1 MKKREIKAKRPW
13 KRKRPSGYISHGR
26 FSSIEEPLM
35 PADNMEFEIVTQ
47 ADFIREYYPTGH
59 AINDPAFYPDIY
71 REEEEPVYDEN
82 GDDTGKKIRR
92 IYKEL
97 VPRYAFAFQQIITIK
112 QLVHLCGNDIQ
123 FELGAARPTD
133 EEQEKFL
140 SFREGWLKK
149 DMEVEF
155 YKLASSVKKTGDG
168 ALVFYLSDRVLG
180 CKSLSYMNGDTL
192 YPHYDSITGE
202 LTLFARSYYDYDDEG
217 NTTAEWLEVWDKK
230 YMYRYKKGVGK
241 GRTVYDV
248 VIGIFGLD
256 GYVQVGEKKPHGFQ
270 RVPVAY
276 KRDEEGACWSHS
288 QGSIDGYEMSFSQ
301 MAHNNQAFGEPIL
314 ILQSEG
320 DSVDIQHDLNGTIK
334 TLSMGTD
341 DKASY
346 LSSQSASESYM
357 KQIDTLYKMIYEQSF
372 SVIPPELKSGDLPA
386 AALKILYSPAYEKAM
401 IDAAEYQD
409 VLRDMVEL
417 FAYGYGVETENTI
430 AFGNLNMRYY
440 IEPYVHIN
448 NSAVVAD
455 LASAVQN
462 GFMSVQTAAEKL
474 ETIYTTNA
482 EYDRILKENKEN
494 REAAL
499 ADEIA
504 KKKATLLA
512 SAKNNSSTSGK
523 QNIKPS

>member
-1 MKKREIKAKRPW
+1 
-13 KRKRPSGYISHGR
+13 
-26 FSSIEEPLM
+26 
-35 PADNMEFEIVTQ
+35 
-47 ADFIREYYPTGH
+47 
-59 AINDPAFYPDIY
+59 
-71 REEEEPVYDEN
+71 
-82 GDDTGKKIRR
+82 
-92 IYKEL
+92 
-97 VPRYAFAFQQIITIK
+97 
-112 QLVHLCGNDIQ
+112 
-123 FELGAARPTD
+123 
-133 EEQEKFL
+133 
-140 SFREGWLKK
+140 
-149 DMEVEF
+149 
-155 YKLASSVKKTGDG
+155 
-168 ALVFYLSDRVLG
+168 
-180 CKSLSYMNGDTL
+180 MNGDTL

-270 RVPVAY
+270 CVPVAY

>member
-1 MKKREIKAKRPW
+1 MIHNGGTDAFSHVPTTTMTTRETPRLNGLKFGTRNTCTVIKKEWGRGVPFTTWSSEYSDLTGMYKSVRKNRMDSNVYLWHTRGMKR
-13 KRKRPSGYISHGR
+13 
-26 FSSIEEPLM
+26 
-35 PADNMEFEIVTQ
+35 
-47 ADFIREYYPTGH
+47 
-59 AINDPAFYPDIY
+59 
-71 REEEEPVYDEN
+71 
-82 GDDTGKKIRR
+82 
-92 IYKEL
+92 
-97 VPRYAFAFQQIITIK
+97 
-112 QLVHLCGNDIQ
+112 
-123 FELGAARPTD
+123 
-133 EEQEKFL
+133 
-140 SFREGWLKK
+140 
-149 DMEVEF
+149 
-155 YKLASSVKKTGDG
+155 
-168 ALVFYLSDRVLG
+168 
-180 CKSLSYMNGDTL
+180 
-192 YPHYDSITGE
+192 
-202 LTLFARSYYDYDDEG
+202 
-217 NTTAEWLEVWDKK
+217 
-230 YMYRYKKGVGK
+230 
-241 GRTVYDV
+241 
-248 VIGIFGLD
+248 
-256 GYVQVGEKKPHGFQ
+256 
-270 RVPVAY
+270 
-276 KRDEEGACWSHS
+276 GACWSHS